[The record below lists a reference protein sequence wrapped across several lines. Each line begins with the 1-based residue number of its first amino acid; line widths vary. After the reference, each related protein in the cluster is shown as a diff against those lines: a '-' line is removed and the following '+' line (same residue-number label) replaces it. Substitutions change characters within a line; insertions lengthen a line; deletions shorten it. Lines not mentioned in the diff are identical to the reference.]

1 MRATILLR
9 VASVVV
15 GVQGVLHT
23 IGGVFGAP
31 PPGAGATAMLAMR
44 ANHFTVMGLDR
55 SYYLFYIGFGLAIT
69 VSLLVESALFWML
82 AGMVRRTGL
91 LLRPILWLYVLSYVA
106 VTVLAAVF
114 FFPPPLIFD
123 AGVVILL
130 AWAAMGLKP
139 VEAAVAVA

>member
-44 ANHFTVMGLDR
+44 ANHFMVMGLDR
-55 SYYLFYIGFGLAIT
+55 SYYIFFIGFGLAIT
-69 VSLLVESALFWML
+69 VSMLVESALFWML
-82 AGMVRRTGL
+82 SGLVRRTGT
-91 LLRPILWLYVLSYVA
+91 LLRPILWLYVLAYVA

-123 AGVVILL
+123 AVVVILL
-130 AWAAMGLKP
+130 AWSAMSLKP
-139 VEAAVAVA
+139 VEKAVAVA